1 MRQEKQ
7 NFKNTQTKQI
17 SQTNKNFEKHY

>member
-7 NFKNTQTKQI
+7 DFKETQTKQV
-17 SQTNKNFEKHY
+17 SQTNKSFEKYY